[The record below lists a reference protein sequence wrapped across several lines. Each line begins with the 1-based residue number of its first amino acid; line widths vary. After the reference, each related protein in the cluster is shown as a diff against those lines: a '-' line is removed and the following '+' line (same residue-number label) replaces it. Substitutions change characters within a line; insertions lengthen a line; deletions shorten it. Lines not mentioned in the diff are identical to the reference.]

1 MMLDTTMLSV
11 WLAVFAG
18 ALVQGTTGMGFALI
32 VVPVLALAAPAMLPG
47 SLLIAMLPLNAYVA
61 WRERH
66 AIDLRGAG
74 WISAGRLAGTFGGL
88 WVLVAVPMAWLNA
101 LVGGSTILAA
111 VVSLLAP
118 AFTPGRVTFASTG
131 LITGVT
137 ETATG
142 VGGPPLALAY
152 QHAPVATLRATV
164 ALCFL
169 VGEVISLI
177 VLGVSERLGA
187 PQWHYALGM
196 LPVLGA
202 GMLASHLVH
211 RRINQRMLRLGVLVF
226 ALVSGLVVLV
236 RG

>member
-1 MMLDTTMLSV
+1 MDMTGFSV
-11 WLAVFAG
+11 CVAVFSG
-18 ALVQGTTGMGFALI
+18 ALIQGATGMGFALI

-47 SLLIAMLPLNAYVA
+47 ALLLAMLPLNAYVA

-66 AIDLRGAG
+66 AIDLSGAG
-74 WISAGRLAGTFGGL
+74 WISAGRVAGTFGGL
-88 WVLVAVPMAWLNA
+88 WVLVAMPMAWLNMI
-101 LVGGSTILAA
+101 VGGSTIAA
-111 VVSLLAP
+111 ALVSLLAP
-118 AFTPGRVTFASTG
+118 AFTPGRLTFASTG

-169 VGEVISLI
+169 VGETISLV
-177 VLGVSERLGA
+177 VLAAGDRLGMT
-187 PQWHYALGM
+187 QVVYAMGL
-196 LPVLGA
+196 LPVLVV
-202 GMLASHLVH
+202 GMVASHLVH
-211 RRINQRMLRLGVLVF
+211 RRINQRMLRVGVLVF
-226 ALVSGLVVLV
+226 ALVSGAVVLV

>member
-1 MMLDTTMLSV
+1 MMFDTTMLSV

-18 ALVQGTTGMGFALI
+18 ALIQGTTGMGFALI

-47 SLLIAMLPLNAYVA
+47 ALLIAMLPLNAYVA

-66 AIDLRGAG
+66 AIDLRGAK

-111 VVSLLAP
+111 LVSLVAP
-118 AFTPGRVTFASTG
+118 AFTPGRLTFASTG

-177 VLGVSERLGA
+177 VLAVGERLGA

-196 LPVLGA
+196 LPVLVA
-202 GMLASHLVH
+202 GMWASHLVH
-211 RRINQRMLRLGVLVF
+211 RRINQRALRIGVLVF

>member
-1 MMLDTTMLSV
+1 MDIMLFSV
-11 WLAVFAG
+11 LAAVFTG

-32 VVPVLALAAPAMLPG
+32 VVPVLALAAPAMLPAA
-47 SLLIAMLPLNAYVA
+47 LLLAMLPLNAYVA

-111 VVSLLAP
+111 LVSLAAP
-118 AFTPGRVTFASTG
+118 AFTPGRLTFASTG

-169 VGEVISLI
+169 VGEIISLV
-177 VLGVSERLGA
+177 VLAVGGRVEAAHLA
-187 PQWHYALGM
+187 YAAGM
-196 LPVLGA
+196 LPVLVL
-202 GMLASHLVH
+202 GMFASHLVH
-211 RRINQRMLRLGVLVF
+211 RRINQRALRIGVLVF
-226 ALVSGLVVLV
+226 ALVSGLVVLL

>member
-1 MMLDTTMLSV
+1 MMGATEFLV
-11 WLAVFAG
+11 WPAIFIA
-18 ALVQGTTGMGFALI
+18 ALVQGATGMGFALV
-32 VVPVLALAAPAMLPG
+32 VVPVIALAAPAMLPG
-47 SLLIAMLPLNAYVA
+47 ALLIAMLPLNAYVA

-66 AIDLRGAG
+66 AIDLKGAG

-111 VVSLLAP
+111 LVSLIAP
-118 AFTPGRVTFASTG
+118 AFTPGRLAFASTG

-169 VGEVISLI
+169 VGEIVSLI
-177 VLGVSERLGA
+177 VLAAGGQLAR
-187 PQWHYALGM
+187 PQWHYALGT
-196 LPVLGA
+196 LPMVCA
-202 GMLASHLVH
+202 GMLASQLVH
-211 RRINQRMLRLGVLVF
+211 RRINQRALRIAVLAFALISGCVVMLRG
-226 ALVSGLVVLV
+226 
-236 RG
+236 

>member
-1 MMLDTTMLSV
+1 MSMDMTLFSV
-11 WLAVFAG
+11 GVAVFTG
-18 ALVQGTTGMGFALI
+18 ALIQGATGMGFALI

-47 SLLIAMLPLNAYVA
+47 ALLLAMLPLNAYVA

-66 AIDLRGAG
+66 AIDMRGAG
-74 WISAGRLAGTFGGL
+74 WISAGRVAGTFGGL
-88 WVLVAVPMAWLNA
+88 WVLVAMPMAWLNA
-101 LVGGSTILAA
+101 LVGGSTIAAA

-118 AFTPGRVTFASTG
+118 AFTPGRLTFASTG

-169 VGEVISLI
+169 VGELISL
-177 VLGVSERLGA
+177 VVLALSGKLGMEQVFYAAGLLPMLGV
-187 PQWHYALGM
+187 GM
-196 LPVLGA
+196 V
-202 GMLASHLVH
+202 ASHLVH
-211 RRINQRMLRLGVLVF
+211 KRINQRMLRIGVLVF
-226 ALVSGLVVLV
+226 ALVSGAVVLL

>member
-1 MMLDTTMLSV
+1 MTMDMTLFSV
-11 WLAVFAG
+11 GVAVFTG
-18 ALVQGTTGMGFALI
+18 ALIQGATGMGFALI

-47 SLLIAMLPLNAYVA
+47 ALLLAMLPLNAYVA

-66 AIDLRGAG
+66 AIDMRGAG
-74 WISAGRLAGTFGGL
+74 WISAGRVAGTFGGL
-88 WVLVAVPMAWLNA
+88 WVLVAMPMAWLNA
-101 LVGGSTILAA
+101 LVGGSTIAAA

-118 AFTPGRVTFASTG
+118 AFTPGRLTFASTG

-169 VGEVISLI
+169 VGEVISLV
-177 VLGVSERLGA
+177 VLVLSGK
-187 PQWHYALGM
+187 LGM
-196 LPVLGA
+196 EQVFYAAGLLPVLGV
-202 GMLASHLVH
+202 GMVASHLVH
-211 RRINQRMLRLGVLVF
+211 RRINQRMLRVGVLGF
-226 ALVSGLVVLV
+226 ALVSGVVVLV

>member
-1 MMLDTTMLSV
+1 MDMTLFSV
-11 WLAVFAG
+11 GVAVFTG
-18 ALVQGTTGMGFALI
+18 ALIQGATGMGFALI

-47 SLLIAMLPLNAYVA
+47 AALLLAMLPLTLRGLARA
-61 WRERH
+61 H

-88 WVLVAVPMAWLNA
+88 WVLVAMPMAWLNA
-101 LVGGSTILAA
+101 LVGGSTIAA
-111 VVSLLAP
+111 VVVSLLAP
-118 AFTPGRVTFASTG
+118 AFTPGRLTFASTG

-169 VGEVISLI
+169 VGESISLV
-177 VLGVSERLGA
+177 VLALSDRLGTE
-187 PQWHYALGM
+187 QVFYAIGL
-196 LPVLGA
+196 LPVLIV
-202 GMLASHLVH
+202 GMVASHLVH
-211 RRINQRMLRLGVLVF
+211 KRINQRMLRIGVLVF
-226 ALVSGLVVLV
+226 ALVSGAVVLL

>member
-1 MMLDTTMLSV
+1 MDMTWFSV
-11 WLAVFAG
+11 GVAVFTG
-18 ALVQGTTGMGFALI
+18 ALVQGATGMGFALI

-47 SLLIAMLPLNAYVA
+47 ALLLAMLPLNAYVA

-88 WVLVAVPMAWLNA
+88 WVLVAMPMAWLNA
-101 LVGGSTILAA
+101 LVGGSTIAAALA
-111 VVSLLAP
+111 SLLAP
-118 AFTPGRVTFASTG
+118 AFTPGRLTFASTG

-169 VGEVISLI
+169 VGEVISLV
-177 VLGVSERLGA
+177 VLALSGK
-187 PQWHYALGM
+187 LGM
-196 LPVLGA
+196 EQVLYAAGLLPVLGV
-202 GMLASHLVH
+202 GMVASHLVH
-211 RRINQRMLRLGVLVF
+211 RRVNQRMLRIGVLVF
-226 ALVSGLVVLV
+226 ALVSGAVVLL